1 MLIQLD
7 LRPGRRELRQFGWIA
22 LVAFGLLGAV
32 ILWKGG
38 LFHLSFG
45 AAGRPVAFTLWA
57 VGAASALL
65 SIAWPQ
71 GNRPLFVGLSLL
83 AFPIGWVVSHLVLAI
98 LFYGVLTPV
107 GLLFRVLGR
116 DPLERP
122 FQSEM
127 RSYWVDLREV
137 TDEKDYFRQF

>member
-1 MLIQLD
+1 MMIQLN
-7 LRPGRRELRQFGWIA
+7 LRPGKRELRQFGFFA
-22 LVAFGLLGAV
+22 LVAFGLAGGV

-45 AAGRPVAFTLWA
+45 GAARPAAFTLWA

-65 SIAWPQ
+65 SILWPQ
-71 GNRPLFVGLSLL
+71 GNRPLFVALSLL
-83 AFPIGWVVSHLVLAI
+83 AFPIGWIVSHLVLAV

-107 GLLFRVLGR
+107 GLLFRILGR
-116 DPLERP
+116 DPLARP
-122 FQSEM
+122 FREDL
-127 RSYWVDLREV
+127 RSYWVDLRDV